1 MYVEHRQLLFFG
13 TIVWNEAGRVVD
25 TPFFF
30 EDAVVEAAFNQLVA
44 EEGKY
49 SSAKE
54 DRTGVAVPVYAR
66 CTAAVVG

>member
-1 MYVEHRQLLFFG
+1 MYVEQRQLLFFG
-13 TIVWNEAGRVVD
+13 TIICNEAGRVVD
-25 TPFFF
+25 PPLFF
-30 EDAVVEAAFNQLVA
+30 EDAVVETAFDQLVA

-54 DRTGVAVPVYAR
+54 DRAGVAVPVYAR